1 MKVLML
7 NGSSHVNGTTM
18 QALKEMSKVFEAAQ
32 IETEIVQLGAAPLR
46 DCTQCMYCQSHDDGC
61 VYKDDGVNDFVEKAK
76 TADGFVFA
84 SPTYFAH
91 PSGRI
96 YSFLDRVFFS
106 SGKNEIYPAFQYK
119 PAAAVAVAR
128 RAGTTATLD
137 GLNKY
142 FGIAQMPVAGSTY
155 WNMVHGNTPEEVK
168 QDLEGMQT
176 MRILG
181 RNMAWLL
188 KCIEAGKQ
196 AGVPE
201 PEKEE
206 KVWTNFVR

>member
-1 MKVLML
+1 MPIVT
-7 NGSSHVNGTTM
+7 SS
-18 QALKEMSKVFEAAQ
+18 
-32 IETEIVQLGAAPLR
+32 
-46 DCTQCMYCQSHDDGC
+46 
-61 VYKDDGVNDFVEKAK
+61 
-76 TADGFVFA
+76 
-84 SPTYFAH
+84 
-91 PSGRI
+91 
-96 YSFLDRVFFS
+96 
-106 SGKNEIYPAFQYK
+106 
-119 PAAAVAVAR
+119 
-128 RAGTTATLD
+128 
-137 GLNKY
+137 
-142 FGIAQMPVAGSTY
+142 Y